1 MCCVVVVFFIQN
13 KVIIYLL
20 SNLNLIYHHF
30 LVFNFWSDLFL
41 LVFSEFYFSNSTENL
56 LQLVAFVH
64 QNQCVTQFARQEL
77 FHEIDS
83 QNGDLK
89 LPKHDQVLRSREL
102 KQHERIL
109 RTSFILL
116 FLIFFRTH
124 QNKKLVFFCWVNFN
138 LRDWSKIK
146 IPPMTS
152 VLSFEFPDFNPTFI
166 SKSSHKSI
174 WMFKNNFWCIIG
186 SEFYRIHK
194 FPRILI
200 PEWDVTSLMKQSYA
214 SYIRL
219 VCSFCNVLVIQSQ
232 PDSRFNLLDNPI
244 LIF

>member
-1 MCCVVVVFFIQN
+1 MVTESQFTICSWKLPFLCFLIPHQLVNFLGMCCVVVVFFIQN

-116 FLIFFRTH
+116 FLIFFSKQQLISSTFWKLHH
-124 QNKKLVFFCWVNFN
+124 QPFTL
-138 LRDWSKIK
+138 
-146 IPPMTS
+146 P
-152 VLSFEFPDFNPTFI
+152 
-166 SKSSHKSI
+166 
-174 WMFKNNFWCIIG
+174 
-186 SEFYRIHK
+186 
-194 FPRILI
+194 
-200 PEWDVTSLMKQSYA
+200 
-214 SYIRL
+214 
-219 VCSFCNVLVIQSQ
+219 
-232 PDSRFNLLDNPI
+232 
-244 LIF
+244 